1 MNDNATIATSPEFEA
16 SIARRALL
24 LGVENLSR
32 ILPQLDATQS
42 RILQRGMEA
51 VLSPRP
57 STKMSVEQFP
67 SQGVSGSRP
76 APGL

>member
-24 LGVENLSR
+24 LGLENLSR

-42 RILQRGMEA
+42 RILQRCT
-51 VLSPRP
+51 VSSPFH
-57 STKMSVEQFP
+57 ED
-67 SQGVSGSRP
+67 VS
-76 APGL
+76 